1 VDALGNRTTSVFDA
15 AGNLTGVQDANS
27 HLLQFLYDA
36 NNRLTV
42 TVDGAGDRTTSLR
55 DAAGNVTQVTD
66 PLTHNTQ
73 FLYDALNRQTV
84 TIDANNYRTT
94 TMLDAVG
101 NVTGIQDPSANHN
114 LTTFAYDALNRKI
127 SYTDPAGHTGTF
139 AYTAVDRIA
148 STTDRDGRVINFSY
162 DADNRLTT
170 ETWLVSGSTVNTL
183 TFLYDG
189 VGNLT
194 SAASNTG
201 TYTMSYDALNRT
213 TVVNEPFNLTL
224 TFSYDAVGNRT
235 LVQDS
240 QGGMMTSV
248 YDGANELT
256 SRQFSGNGATFSFGL
271 TYTGTHQLSTIMRYN
286 NVMGTGN
293 IASSTFL
300 YDAADRV
307 TSIQHQNAGGTSL
320 ASFLYSYDTGGR
332 LTTTTDNGTLKTY
345 TYDVTNQLTGDG
357 TNTFTFDGA
366 GNRTNTGYSTGT
378 GNQLL
383 ADGANT
389 YTYDSEGN
397 LSGKTR
403 TSDGENWVY
412 SYDNKNELT
421 QVVEKTS
428 TALVVS
434 TAAYKY
440 DVFGNR
446 IEKDVTTGSTVTTR
460 FGYDGWKVH
469 LDAAGNPQIYVG
481 NENWDVWVDMDGSNN
496 LQTRYVRGDVVDQLF
511 ARLDSSGNTYWI
523 LTDRQG
529 SVRTVLNSN
538 ANVKDQIS
546 YDGWGN
552 ASQTQSSYG
561 GRYLYTGREF
571 DPETGLQYNR
581 ARYYDATSGRWT
593 TQDPLGFAAGDA
605 NVYRYVANSPTTLTD
620 PTGLIRIRPRPRPQ
634 PDPAPPAP
642 GGGMPGGGGIPQGP
656 MGLLPGM
663 FLPPVQGMPV
673 PPNPRPIGWPAR
685 WPWPVFPG
693 WRPPGWPINWPL
705 RGPLGPQLFNRRRHS
720 GVQVAS
726 HDAGLEHRPQLHKR
740 RMLGDQRK
748 TSRLR
753 EVKARMMRG
762 PSALRR
768 YSTAAAA
775 GRRVSR
781 SS

>member
-1 VDALGNRTTSVFDA
+1 
-15 AGNLTGVQDANS
+15 
-27 HLLQFLYDA
+27 
-36 NNRLTV
+36 
-42 TVDGAGDRTTSLR
+42 
-55 DAAGNVTQVTD
+55 
-66 PLTHNTQ
+66 
-73 FLYDALNRQTV
+73 V

-101 NVTGIQDPSANHN
+101 NVTGIRDASASHN

-127 SYTDPAGHTGTF
+127 SYTDPAGHQGTF

-162 DADNRLTT
+162 DADNRLAT

-183 TFLYDG
+183 TFLYDA

-201 TYTMSYDALNRT
+201 AYTMSYDALNRT

-300 YDAADRV
+300 YDGADRV

-320 ASFLYSYDTGGR
+320 ASFLYSYDAGGR
-332 LTTTTDNGTLKTY
+332 LTTTTDNGTPKTY

-366 GNRTNTGYSTGT
+366 GNRTNTGYSTT
-378 GNQLL
+378 TENQLT
-383 ADGANT
+383 ADGVYT
-389 YTYDSEGN
+389 YTYDNEGN
-397 LSGKTR
+397 LSAKTR
-403 TSDGENWVY
+403 TADGENWAY
-412 SYDNKNELT
+412 TYDVKNELT

-434 TAAYKY
+434 TAVYKY

-460 FGYDGWKVH
+460 FGYDGWKTH
-469 LDAAGNPQIYVG
+469 LDVWGNPPTFVG

-511 ARLDSSGNTYWI
+511 ARVDSSGNTFWI

-529 SVRTVLNSN
+529 SIRTVLDNN
-538 ANVKDQIS
+538 GNVKDQIS
-546 YDGWGN
+546 YDGWGK
-552 ASQTQSSYG
+552 ASQTNSSYG
-561 GRYLYTGREF
+561 GRYLNTGREF
-571 DPETGLQYNR
+571 DAETGLQYNR
-581 ARYYDATSGRWT
+581 GRYYDQTTGRWIS
-593 TQDPLGFAAGDA
+593 QDPLGLAPDI
-605 NVYRYVANSPTTLTD
+605 NLYRYGGNQ
-620 PTGLIRIRPRPRPQ
+620 PTGKSDPSGFDWRSNPFM
-634 PDPAPPAP
+634 PAPNPFLPAP
-642 GGGMPGGGGIPQGP
+642 NNPFLPGDTHPLPPSPVPLPPHDPIAPIGAPLFRFTVRRPFMAGSIQFVFYLGFVQVTFYDWAGRAIRQTYVIGLDIKTLLENIAKHPFDPDKWLPGVEAGGGMH
-656 MGLLPGM
+656 
-663 FLPPVQGMPV
+663 F
-673 PPNPRPIGWPAR
+673 
-685 WPWPVFPG
+685 
-693 WRPPGWPINWPL
+693 
-705 RGPLGPQLFNRRRHS
+705 
-720 GVQVAS
+720 
-726 HDAGLEHRPQLHKR
+726 
-740 RMLGDQRK
+740 
-748 TSRLR
+748 
-753 EVKARMMRG
+753 
-762 PSALRR
+762 
-768 YSTAAAA
+768 
-775 GRRVSR
+775 
-781 SS
+781 